1 MKKKFFSFSITVANI
16 FLFFVLLSSA
26 GFYTWDA
33 ILNDPQFF
41 TYNQDQQGLVMSG
54 VFIAWGV
61 IFWAIFGADWAD
73 WLVRRY
79 KGDCE

>member
-1 MKKKFFSFSITVANI
+1 MKRKFFSFGITVANI
-16 FLFFVLLSSA
+16 FLFFLLLFLA

-54 VFIAWGV
+54 VFIAWGI
-61 IFWAIFGADWAD
+61 IFWFVFGSNWAD
-73 WLVRRY
+73 LLVNWYRGEG
-79 KGDCE
+79 K